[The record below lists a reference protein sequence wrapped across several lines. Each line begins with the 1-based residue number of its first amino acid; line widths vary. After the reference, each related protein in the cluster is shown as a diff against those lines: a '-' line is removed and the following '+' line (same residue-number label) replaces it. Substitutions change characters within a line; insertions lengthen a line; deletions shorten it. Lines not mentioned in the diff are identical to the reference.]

1 MFSVWMT
8 FAICLVQHTHK
19 SPLSAKAPLCF
30 GLATPKHR
38 QRKIDAWPDSLSL
51 SLSLLYSAQAGLVGF
66 FLATPDGRD
75 QNANEHR
82 PWKLT
87 ASTKRCTEGEWK
99 NQSKWKSTKKKIK
112 MNTKSLQ
119 QFCNNYLL
127 HKNEKTWC
135 KLTTTKTNWNS

>member
-51 SLSLLYSAQAGLVGF
+51 SLCSTLLRLDSWAFSSQLLMVETKTRMNIDRGSWLQVQSAALKV
-66 FLATPDGRD
+66 
-75 QNANEHR
+75 
-82 PWKLT
+82 
-87 ASTKRCTEGEWK
+87 
-99 NQSKWKSTKKKIK
+99 
-112 MNTKSLQ
+112 
-119 QFCNNYLL
+119 
-127 HKNEKTWC
+127 NEKTKANENLQKRKWKWIPKVC
-135 KLTTTKTNWNS
+135 NNFAIIIYSMKMRRRASN